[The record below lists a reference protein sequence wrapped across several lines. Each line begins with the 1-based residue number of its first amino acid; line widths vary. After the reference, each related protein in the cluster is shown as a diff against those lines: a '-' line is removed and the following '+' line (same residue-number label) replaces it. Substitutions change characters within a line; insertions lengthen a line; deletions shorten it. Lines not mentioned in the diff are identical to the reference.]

1 MTLTRVLTK
10 ACGHGIAK
18 MTEHQET
25 IKQAVDAA
33 SVVTVVGTLMNALPA
48 IAAVFSIVWSV
59 IRIYETKTVQDWIET
74 WKEYKDAKR
83 K

>member
-1 MTLTRVLTK
+1 
-10 ACGHGIAK
+10 

-33 SVVTVVGTLMNALPA
+33 SVITVVGTLMNALPA
-48 IAAVFSIVWSV
+48 IAAAFSIVWSI

>member
-1 MTLTRVLTK
+1 MTLTRVSTK
-10 ACGHGIAK
+10 ACGHGIVN
-18 MTEHQET
+18 MTEHHET
-25 IKQAVDAA
+25 IKQAVEAA

-59 IRIYETKTVQDWIET
+59 IRIYETKTVQDWIQN
-74 WKEYKDAKR
+74 AKH